1 MGWMNM
7 ARGPAM
13 PDRRRSAGAR
23 QAMPVPDRHAVLGS
37 PLLPPYPENTRQA
50 LFGMGCFWGVERL
63 FWQLEGVHHGCGLRR
78 RFDTQPDLSGGLHRA
93 DGPQR
98 GSARCV

>member
-1 MGWMNM
+1 
-7 ARGPAM
+7 M
-13 PDRRRSAGAR
+13 PEADAALPGRD

-63 FWQLEGVHHGCGLRR
+63 FWQLEGVLHHGCGLRR
-78 RFDTQPDLSGGLHRA
+78 RFDTQPTYREVCTGRRA
-93 DGPQR
+93 TTR
-98 GSARCV
+98 